1 MHTAHVEKVG
11 GSDFIAWLTW
21 FCTHNKG
28 VRLSA
33 VSNCGV
39 CLVCFSTGGHLG
51 SYPHLVRILPMSTGG
66 LPGSCPLGGKG
77 ERGERKEGRGERGEK
92 GG

>member
-1 MHTAHVEKVG
+1 M
-11 GSDFIAWLTW
+11 
-21 FCTHNKG
+21 
-28 VRLSA
+28 
-33 VSNCGV
+33 SNCGV

-77 ERGERKEGRGERGEK
+77 ERGEGREEREGRVKEGGERWEGV
-92 GG
+92 GSY

>member
-1 MHTAHVEKVG
+1 MTPPLHPPNTGALV
-11 GSDFIAWLTW
+11 LW
-21 FCTHNKG
+21 FSFLIFFWNM
-28 VRLSA
+28 L
-33 VSNCGV
+33 
-39 CLVCFSTGGHLG
+39 HLG

>member
-1 MHTAHVEKVG
+1 M
-11 GSDFIAWLTW
+11 
-21 FCTHNKG
+21 
-28 VRLSA
+28 
-33 VSNCGV
+33 SNCGV

-77 ERGERKEGRGERGEK
+77 ERGERKEK